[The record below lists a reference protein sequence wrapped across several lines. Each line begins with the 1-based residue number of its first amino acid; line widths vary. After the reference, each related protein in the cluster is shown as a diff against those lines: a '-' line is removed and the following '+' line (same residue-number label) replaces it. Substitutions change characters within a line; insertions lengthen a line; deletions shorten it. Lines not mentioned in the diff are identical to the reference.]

1 MQDVLAFSGMT
12 DGELVEVL
20 QKHKIGL
27 SIAEARHI
35 PELLGRDPTL
45 TEATVW
51 GIQGS
56 EHCSYK
62 SSRRHLRGFPV
73 SAPNVIVPVGE
84 DSGVFSLIEHNGE
97 RYGVIVAHE
106 SHNHPSQIV
115 PFEGAATGVGG
126 IVRDIA
132 CMGGRVIGT
141 MDSLRFGDISRNPSK
156 WIAGGVV
163 SGVGGYGN
171 PIGVPNVGGDVFFHN
186 GYNDNCLV
194 NVVALGTV
202 KESEVIHS
210 YVPDEAADEA
220 YEFVA
225 VGKPTDRSGMGGASF
240 ASASFGTG
248 SEEELESKK
257 SAVQEPNPFLKRH
270 ILVSTYDLFREL
282 KERGWL
288 KRVAFKD
295 LGAGGN
301 ICSTVEL
308 VAKKGFGAEVDLEK
322 IHTAYDGLPAS
333 VIACSETQERFMW
346 ACHPDI
352 TDFILKHYNEKWN
365 LPMVCEKA
373 RASKIGRV
381 TRGNYVLKFHGEVV
395 CDAKAE
401 HITEGFVYERP
412 FSSVE
417 KKVQDPVFSIPPDLS
432 SVFLKML
439 SSENIASHKPIYEKY
454 DKQVQGYVVI
464 ERGEADASLLVP
476 FLDHEE
482 LGEKR
487 YIGLASSVAGN
498 PWYGSLSA
506 KLQGANAVVSAMRA
520 VAAVGAYPQA
530 FTDCLNYGN
539 PEKPEQMAELV
550 DGIAGIKEAL
560 ENVKLKNHREF
571 ATPVVSGNVSLY
583 NEGAGGSIPPSA
595 VLACFGKIDDARKA
609 VTMQLKSVGNI
620 LYMIGA
626 RKDECGGSEYYRAL
640 GLGLG
645 ANVPTPDYAAVQSEI
660 YALTDAIAAGCVRAA
675 KTIGEG
681 GILVAL
687 AKMCIGGFHDGVI
700 GVEVDVSK
708 IAGTESSAN
717 ALRSDKALF
726 SETGGFVVEVEPS
739 DSEAFMKALA
749 AYGVTPVEI
758 GRTTDNQTFVLKGD
772 SGFELSLEDVRT
784 AWTQGLRE
792 KLA

>member
-1 MQDVLAFSGMT
+1 MRDILEFSRLT
-12 DGELVEVL
+12 DEELTEL
-20 QKHKIGL
+20 LRRHKIGL

-62 SSRRHLRGFPV
+62 SSRNHLRELPV

-84 DSGVFSLIEHNGE
+84 DSGVFSLVEHNGE

-115 PFEGAATGVGG
+115 PYEGAATGVGG

-132 CMGGRVIGT
+132 CMGGRVIGI
-141 MDSLRFGDISRNPSK
+141 MDSLRFGDISRNESK
-156 WIAGGVV
+156 WIAGGVF

-171 PIGVPNVGGDVFFHN
+171 PIGVPNIGGDVSFHP

-210 YVPDEAADEA
+210 YVPDEAADTG

-240 ASASFGTG
+240 ASASFGG
-248 SEEELESKK
+248 GGEEELEAKK

-270 ILVSTYDLFREL
+270 LLVATYDLFREL
-282 KERGWL
+282 KERGWIP
-288 KRVAFKD
+288 RVAFKD

-308 VAKKGFGAEVDLEK
+308 VAKKGFGAEVFLEK
-322 IHTAYDGLPAS
+322 IHTAYEGLPAA

-346 ACHPDI
+346 ACHPDV
-352 TDFILKHYNEKWN
+352 TDFIVKHYNEKWN
-365 LPMVCEKA
+365 LPLVCERA
-373 RASKIGRV
+373 RASNIGRV
-381 TRGNYVLKFHGEVV
+381 TRGNYVLKYQDDVV

-401 HITEGFVYERP
+401 HITEGFLYDRP
-412 FSSVE
+412 FAHVE
-417 KKVQDPVFSIPPDLS
+417 KNLSEPVFETPKNLS
-432 SVFLKML
+432 SVFLKIL
-439 SSENIASHKPIYEKY
+439 GSENIASRKPIYEKY

-464 ERGEADASLLVP
+464 ERGESDASVMTP

-487 YIGLASSVAGN
+487 YVGLASSVAGN
-498 PWYGSLSA
+498 PWYGCISA
-506 KLQGANAVVSAMRA
+506 KMQGANAVVSAMRA

-530 FTDCLNYGN
+530 YTNCLNYGN

-560 ENVKLKNHREF
+560 ESVKLKNHREF

-583 NEGAGGSIPPSA
+583 NEGASGSIPPSA

-609 VTMQLKSVGNI
+609 VTMKLKGAGNV

-626 RKDECGGSEYYRAL
+626 RRDECCGSEYYRVL
-640 GLGLG
+640 GLGVG
-645 ANVPTPDYAAVQSEI
+645 ASVPVPNYSAVQSEI
-660 YALTDAIAAGCVRAA
+660 YALTDAVSAGLVQSA

-681 GILVAL
+681 GVLVAL
-687 AKMCIGGFHDGVI
+687 AQMCIGGFHDGKI
-700 GVEVDVSK
+700 GVEVNAGK
-708 IAGTESSAN
+708 IIRDSG
-717 ALRSDKALF
+717 LRFDKALF
-726 SETGGFVVEVEPS
+726 TETGGFVVEVTPGDAAE
-739 DSEAFMKALA
+739 FMKVLDLC
-749 AYGVTPVEI
+749 GVTPVEI
-758 GRTTDNQTFVLKGD
+758 GRTSADANFIVKYD
-772 SGFELSLEDVRT
+772 IGFTLPLEDIRT
-784 AWTQGLRE
+784 AWIQGLRE
-792 KLA
+792 KLV